1 MIVSMESSVACTGDG
16 CGRSIRLIMTAT
28 VAVNKKS
35 MRTVGTLLG
44 GFEFNRCPD
53 CGTEV
58 PRSGVVPREPYR
70 LMPDDAA
77 KVAAY
82 RRRKWGVED
91 TGENV
96 ERVAG

>member
-1 MIVSMESSVACTGDG
+1 MESSVACTGDG
-16 CGRSIRLIMTAT
+16 CGRAIRLIMTAT
-28 VAVNKKS
+28 VVVNKRS
-35 MRTVGTLLG
+35 LRTVGIILG
-44 GFEFNRCPD
+44 GFEHTRCPD

-82 RRRKWGVED
+82 RRRRWGVED